1 MMTISGE
8 IRKQMQKKYSFA
20 EIGLVVVQIK

>member
-1 MMTISGE
+1 MTTISGE

-20 EIGLVVVQIK
+20 EIGIVVAQIK